1 MRKGTPV
8 DRQVKHT
15 LRSGATAVAV
25 ATGLTLLACTG
36 QTTDG
41 FVHTNFTGPLSV
53 FGGSAQLPN
62 DVVAIGDGVADA
74 NELSTLLK
82 TVAPQ
87 GAGAPNVPV
96 TIRSTVAP
104 SSAGPV
110 VAYPAVDPA
119 AGAATVKQSAPLPE
133 NQVIDSQGKANCSA
147 ALSCVT
153 DPVTNTTTM
162 TFADGIV
169 AVVQKVND
177 MTLVAYKSVGDA
189 LKSAVDAL
197 GLPGDSLPTTFAA
210 LAPPTI
216 QIPTPVIN
224 TPAPLAAAA
233 VSKPTSAAATP
244 GPTPATDAT
253 AAPTSAPAPD
263 LTASSV
269 RPHVTV
275 SRAPQEFGTPKPGN
289 PTESST
295 SPVNPNG
302 AVNAVTSA
310 VDSVVNAVKSALS
323 PSTPSPGPT
332 RQR

>member
-1 MRKGTPV
+1 M
-8 DRQVKHT
+8 
-15 LRSGATAVAV
+15 LRSGATAVAA
-25 ATGLTLLACTG
+25 ATGLTLLAYTG

-74 NELSTLLK
+74 SELSTLLK
-82 TVAPQ
+82 TVTPQ
-87 GAGAPNVPV
+87 GAGAPNAPV

-104 SSAGPV
+104 SSAGPGIT
-110 VAYPAVDPA
+110 YPVVDPA
-119 AGAATVKQSAPLPE
+119 AAAPTVKQSGQLPQ

-189 LKSAVDAL
+189 LKGAVDAL

-216 QIPTPVIN
+216 PIPAPVIN
-224 TPAPLAAAA
+224 TPAPLAAAS
-233 VSKPTSAAATP
+233 VSKPASTTSTPDPAPATDVTSAPTA
-244 GPTPATDAT
+244 GPTPAAT
-253 AAPTSAPAPD
+253 PD
-263 LTASSV
+263 LSASAV
-269 RPHVTV
+269 RPRVTV

-289 PTESST
+289 PTATST

-302 AVNAVTSA
+302 AMNAVTSA
-310 VDSVVNAVKSALS
+310 VDSVVNAVKSALT
-323 PSTPSPGPT
+323 PGTPSGPS